1 MCIAILVLGCY
12 VWANYLELE
21 HYLLVPWL
29 IVGIGAAVGLEAITE
44 AVGFALSR
52 AGLDRAGSRS
62 NVSGV
67 GVVGVVVGCVGL
79 VLAGLLA
86 STNWAAADR
95 SGDTSGSDYVNTVMT
110 SLPANAAILS
120 EWDAS
125 TPLWH
130 GQQVLGLRPDV
141 IVVDDSN
148 IVYEGWVTREKR
160 IESLICERPVFILR
174 LSDRDLVPTRQE
186 FRVTPFIT
194 VGVAYG
200 GPSSA
205 AMRPIYRVE
214 PLDPNACPGPG

>member
-1 MCIAILVLGCY
+1 
-12 VWANYLELE
+12 
-21 HYLLVPWL
+21 VPWL
-29 IVGIGAAVGLEAITE
+29 IVGIGAAVGLQAI
-44 AVGFALSR
+44 AQGVAGLLSR
-52 AGLDRAGSRS
+52 VGLGEVGGQAADARRGWSIT
-62 NVSGV
+62 GV
-67 GVVGVVVGCVGL
+67 AVGCVGL
-79 VLAGLLA
+79 VLAGVLG
-86 STNWAAADR
+86 STNWRGADR
-95 SGDTSGSDYVNTVMT
+95 SHDTSGSDYVNTVMT

-130 GQQVLGLRPDV
+130 AQQVLGLRPDV
-141 IVVDDSN
+141 VVVDDSN

-174 LSDRDLVPTRQE
+174 LSDRDVVPTRQQ

-200 GPSSA
+200 GPSAA

-214 PLDPNACPGPG
+214 LLDPSACPGAG